1 MSKGEK
7 TDDISAA
14 NIIEQNKPRPSQ
26 AGVSS
31 RHDQSV
37 TNVDSDSDN
46 VITIVNRRD
55 TLRSFIEKSPL
66 GVQFAIIVLFH
77 LARSYSTSADKSIS
91 ADQSAQAIDLSPFL
105 FTSKEFFDA

>member
-1 MSKGEK
+1 LSKGEK